1 MRYMA
6 VIKDRAKKWRYFTY
20 IFISLWKILVTL
32 IVMMVVWHLNN
43 QSVANLFNNFTEAFS
58 PHKVPIQEASIFSK
72 IDLIPNQK
80 KKKKETP
87 ALSIRI
93 LLQ

>member
-72 IDLIPNQK
+72 IDLTPNQK
-80 KKKKETP
+80 KKHP
-87 ALSIRI
+87 PFL
-93 LLQ
+93 